1 MVMNNDV
8 DDSKHP
14 LFIDEP
20 PCFVLFCF
28 VFFFTQTANYGS
40 ALNPLRLTYVT
51 ERQIKAGRHDI
62 AFPCNLFH
70 DSIPGET

>member
-1 MVMNNDV
+1 MCDGHGDDV
-8 DDSKHP
+8 HNIKKYVVY
-14 LFIDEP
+14 EP
-20 PCFVLFCF
+20 PTPFPFD
-28 VFFFTQTANYGS
+28 FTQTANYGS

-51 ERQIKAGRHDI
+51 ERQIKAGRHEI